1 MSFSSIA
8 YHLHIFEANE
18 NELLRIINCE
28 SRSLILNKWVTI
40 SLVIFLILFAVI
52 QIFGW
57 NVSNSEEDGYMFMLA
72 SLIVSVPTQT
82 KLLVDVGVILTAIL
96 QGFAGIN
103 LFFTN
108 LFDPIFG
115 IELLDEEF
123 DFSISRTPRE
133 KRVQNLKSILDMII
147 KEKIKL
153 QRLRNKQREVDD
165 NQK

>member
-1 MSFSSIA
+1 
-8 YHLHIFEANE
+8 
-18 NELLRIINCE
+18 
-28 SRSLILNKWVTI
+28 
-40 SLVIFLILFAVI
+40 
-52 QIFGW
+52 
-57 NVSNSEEDGYMFMLA
+57 MLA